1 MGNNLP
7 EDATLEEVS
16 SPETSDVAYE
26 MLELELLAIV
36 GRGPLPAYV

>member
-1 MGNNLP
+1 MGNNLLV
-7 EDATLEEVS
+7 DATLEEDS
-16 SPETSDVAYE
+16 SPEAPEVADE